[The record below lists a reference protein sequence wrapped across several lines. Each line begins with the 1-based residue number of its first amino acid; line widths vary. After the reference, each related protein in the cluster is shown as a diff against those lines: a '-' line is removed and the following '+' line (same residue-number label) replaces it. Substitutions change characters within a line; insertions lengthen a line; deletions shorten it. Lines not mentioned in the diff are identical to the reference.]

1 MLVAGGP
8 GRSLDPVPASAPD
21 PRPVPPRP
29 LLEDE
34 VDADPFAQFRAWFDD
49 AVAHGVAQPEAMTV
63 ASADTEGRPSAR
75 MVLLRG
81 LDDRGFTF
89 FTNYG
94 SRKAGELGAN
104 PHAAIVFHWPVVLRQ
119 VRATGAVER
128 VSDEES
134 DEYWS
139 TRPRG
144 SQIGAWASAQSA
156 VVADRSVLE
165 AAVAD
170 CEARFSEPDGGD
182 GPVPLPD
189 YWGGYRVLPEVIEL
203 WQHRDDRLHDR
214 MRYTRD
220 GDAWDLAR
228 LQP

>member
-1 MLVAGGP
+1 M
-8 GRSLDPVPASAPD
+8 
-21 PRPVPPRP
+21 
-29 LLEDE
+29 
-34 VDADPFAQFRAWFDD
+34 QFRAWFDD
-49 AVAHGVAQPEAMTV
+49 AVAHRVAQPEAMTV
-63 ASADTEGRPSAR
+63 ASVDAQGRPSAR

-94 SRKAGELGAN
+94 SRKAGELDAN
-104 PHAAIVFHWPVVLRQ
+104 PHAAIVFHWPMVLRQ

-128 VSDEES
+128 VSDAES

-165 AAVAD
+165 AAVAES
-170 CEARFSEPDGGD
+170 EARFSGDGGAD
-182 GPVPLPD
+182 APVPRPAD
-189 YWGGYRVLPEVIEL
+189 WGGYRVVPGVIEF

-214 MRYTRD
+214 LRYVRA